1 MNRPKVKGTTFE
13 RAVCDY
19 LAAWFPNVERQ
30 CLRGRYDRGD
40 LLGIPSWACEL
51 KAEKKLD
58 PTTALKEAEAAQ
70 KNTGAAF
77 CAAILKRPRQPISKA
92 LVVMTLEQWAD
103 LVADGGGGNGAAP

>member
-1 MNRPKVKGTTFE
+1 MNRPKVAGTRFE

-19 LAAWFPNVERQ
+19 LLAWFPGVERQ

-40 LLGIPSWACEL
+40 LLGIPMWAVEL

-58 PTTALKEAEAAQ
+58 ATAALKEAEAAQ
-70 KNTGAAF
+70 RNTGAAW
-77 CAAILKRPRQPISKA
+77 CAAILKRPRQPIAKA

-103 LVADGGGGNGAAP
+103 LVAGKADAA